1 MKKKAIGLVAVCL
14 VVIAAISS
22 FFIIREA
29 NYDYGKEQGYL
40 IGYSIGHTDQAN
52 GEQQDSQE
60 LAGSIAPY
68 EFGNAKWKGFMMGF
82 PEGYADGYTGND
94 FSD

>member
-60 LAGSIAPY
+60 LAGNIAPY